1 MVISQQSGPR
11 ATAYVHNGR
20 LCVVG
25 IEETDLGPVP
35 FAVSAQVFGEISDGP
50 VDFGSELPESLEEAV
65 ERVQVPIE
73 DAVQDGHLKLAVEH
87 LCLRA
92 RNGDQNAMAL
102 LGGIR
107 EAAQNGVPRAQK
119 SLEAAERFLKANPPK
134 QRAAFGLELPE
145 FPRVDTS
152 ILKAAEHPIAKA
164 HAAVALCRNMGP
176 HRMACVLADS
186 ADGLRAVCEHAKRL
200 VDPAV
205 LWQGYRHSRFLTA
218 LEQARAML
226 DPETFSVF
234 QLGFA
239 LGRSAAI
246 LEAKQGNLKPVLTP
260 AIAWEL
266 GL

>member
-35 FAVSAQVFGEISDGP
+35 FAVSAQVFGEINDGP
-50 VDFGSELPESLEEAV
+50 VDFGADLPDSLEEAV
-65 ERVQVPIE
+65 ERVQGPIE
-73 DAVQDGHLKLAVEH
+73 DAVEDGHLRLAVEH

-107 EAAQNGVPRAQK
+107 EAAQKGVPRAQK
-119 SLEAAERFLKANPPK
+119 SLEAAKRFLKANPPK

-145 FPRVDTS
+145 FPEVDTS
-152 ILKAAEHPIAKA
+152 ILKAAEHPIARA

-176 HRMACVLADS
+176 HRMACTLADS
-186 ADGLRAVCEHAKRL
+186 AEGLREVCEHAKRL
-200 VDPAV
+200 VDPV
-205 LWQGYRHSRFLTA
+205 ILWEGYRHSRFMTA
-218 LEQARAML
+218 LDKARAAL
-226 DPETFSVF
+226 DDETFNVF
-234 QLGFA
+234 QLGYVF
-239 LGRSAAI
+239 GRAMAI
-246 LEAKQGNLKPVLTP
+246 LEARRGNLNPVLTP